1 MRMDP
6 VSNANRIAMM
16 LRARLQ
22 ERAKAQ
28 GAGRAGRSERLGAAE
43 AGTKGAVHSPEAIE
57 GLDDRRL
64 KRAVI
69 EDILTDQFG
78 TALLND
84 ARFQQVIDQVTEAIE
99 ADPEGAAIF
108 SRVVE
113 DMRAGAR

>member
-1 MRMDP
+1 MDP

-28 GAGRAGRSERLGAAE
+28 GAGRAGRSERHGAN
-43 AGTKGAVHSPEAIE
+43 GTGAKGAVRSAEAIE

-64 KRAVI
+64 KRALV

-78 TALLND
+78 TTLVND
-84 ARFQQVIDQVTEAIE
+84 ARFQQMIDQVTDAIE
-99 ADPEGAAIF
+99 ADPEGASIF
-108 SRVVE
+108 LRVVK
-113 DMRAGAR
+113 DLRASVG